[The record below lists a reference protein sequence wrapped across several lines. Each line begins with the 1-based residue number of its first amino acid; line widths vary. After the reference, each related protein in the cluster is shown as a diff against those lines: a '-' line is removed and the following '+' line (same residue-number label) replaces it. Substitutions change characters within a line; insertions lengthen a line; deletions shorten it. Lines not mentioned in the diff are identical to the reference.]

1 MIKTSLRKAFLYA
14 CVVILVGCSVG
25 GTPPARFTTPEEA
38 LSRLER
44 VVASGD
50 PSEARALLGSKGGY
64 ILDSGDGALDRERAA
79 RFSALFNER
88 HELRPRSEGE
98 YVVLLGEKLWP
109 FAVPV
114 VKDGEGWVFDAAAGR
129 EEILSRRIGENE
141 FSALEAARTVYR
153 AQRQYAA
160 EDWDGDGILRYADRL
175 ISTPG
180 HRDGLYWPTDEGGDS
195 SPLGAAVARAA
206 SESYVITPGGEPQPF
221 HGYFHKVLSAPHE
234 SDGGGDALSKPG
246 RYWFISTP
254 AVWNE
259 SGVMTFASNERGW
272 IYEKNLGNDFDDEDM
287 RKLVIDDTWKRVE

>member
-1 MIKTSLRKAFLYA
+1 MIKCFPTRVLFHLTLLSL
-14 CVVILVGCSVG
+14 IGCAAR
-25 GTPPARFTTPEEA
+25 GTPPARFDSPEEA
-38 LSRLER
+38 LFRLER

-50 PSEARALLGSKGGY
+50 AAEARSLLGSEGGY
-64 ILDSGDGALDRERAA
+64 LLESGDPGLDRDRAA
-79 RFSALFNER
+79 RFTALFNQR
-88 HELRPRSEGE
+88 HELRAKGGDE
-98 YVVLLGEKLWP
+98 YVVLLGDKLWP
-109 FAVPV
+109 FAVPL
-114 VKDGEGWVFDAAAGR
+114 KKRGAYWNFDAAAGR
-129 EEILSRRIGENE
+129 EEVLARRVGENE

-160 EDWDGDGILRYADRL
+160 EDWDGDGIRRYADRL
-175 ISTPG
+175 MSTPG
-180 HRDGLYWPTDEGGDS
+180 HRDGLYWPTEEGGES

-206 SESYVITPGGEPQPF
+206 SESYVITPGGQPQPF

-234 SDGGGDALSKPG
+234 SDGEVDALSKPG

-272 IYEKNLGNDFDDEDM
+272 IYEKNLGSDFDDEDI